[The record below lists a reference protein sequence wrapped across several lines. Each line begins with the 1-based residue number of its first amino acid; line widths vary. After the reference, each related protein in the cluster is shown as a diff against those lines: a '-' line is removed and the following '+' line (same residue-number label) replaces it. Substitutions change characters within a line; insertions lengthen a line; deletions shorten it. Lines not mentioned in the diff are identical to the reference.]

1 MGRHGFARGMEF
13 EAEPVSDTRLTLTI
27 RANDETRASY
37 PFDFKF
43 GLIYELSGDTLRVI
57 YRRGEQGRGGHA
69 PSASAGTPGFN
80 VPLAPGLRFE
90 DYRLEFAGPCE
101 PRQVLLSPKYY
112 ISGEEA
118 PYALENNA
126 IPLRHGLFDHDAV
139 ILRGTPGA
147 VTLKTDKDAHGVE
160 LSYPDMNL
168 YRLLAHAGDGGA
180 LRLHRALAEPALAPG
195 RGGGPG
201 APAGHPRPRA
211 RRGL

>member
-1 MGRHGFARGMEF
+1 M
-13 EAEPVSDTRLTLTI
+13 P
-27 RANDETRASY
+27 
-37 PFDFKF
+37 F
-43 GLIYELSGDTLRVI
+43 GL
-57 YRRGEQGRGGHA
+57 GGH
-69 PSASAGTPGFN
+69 PGFN

-160 LSYPDMNL
+160 LSYPDMN
-168 YRLLAHAGDGGA
+168 YIAFWHTPETEAPFVCI
-180 LRLHRALAEPALAPG
+180 EPWLSLPSRQDVVEDLERQPDIRVLAPG
-195 RGGGPG
+195 EVYENRLSI
-201 APAGHPRPRA
+201 RLL
-211 RRGL
+211 GL